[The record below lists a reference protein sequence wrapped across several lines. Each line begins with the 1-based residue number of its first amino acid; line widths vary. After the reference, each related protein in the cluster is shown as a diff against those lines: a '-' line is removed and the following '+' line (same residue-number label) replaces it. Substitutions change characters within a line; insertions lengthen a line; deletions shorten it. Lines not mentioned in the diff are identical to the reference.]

1 MNITVS
7 SLSNGVIMN
16 ITNVSPESERT
27 LLGGVKNLLPENLEV
42 RTITTV
48 AVDPEQVFKA
58 EELGIVQHDNKVMA
72 SSRKIAAIFGK
83 PHKDVLRSIR
93 RMECTLEFTR
103 RNFAL
108 SSYEDS
114 TGRSQPEYFMT
125 KDGFMFLVMGFTGKL
140 AAQFKEEYIDA
151 FNAMEKYI
159 NSRLIQR
166 R

>member
-114 TGRSQPEYFMT
+114 RV
-125 KDGFMFLVMGFTGKL
+125 L
-140 AAQFKEEYIDA
+140 
-151 FNAMEKYI
+151 
-159 NSRLIQR
+159 
-166 R
+166 